1 MQYWFGIG
9 RLTQDPQ
16 MQTFDSGKR
25 KCRFSLAINRA
36 YSKDGNNTADF
47 INIEVWDALADNCVK
62 YLKKGN
68 QCAVTGSI
76 TTGSYEKNGQ
86 KVPTWAV
93 RASQVEFLSK
103 PTATQPTQQK
113 PSINDLQELDEDTSG
128 MPF

>member
-1 MQYWFGIG
+1 MQQWFGIG

-16 MQTFDSGKR
+16 MQTFDSGKK

-47 INIEVWDALADNCVK
+47 INIEAWDALADNCVK
-62 YLKKGN
+62 YLSKGS

-86 KVPTWAV
+86 RVQTWAV
-93 RASQVEFLSK
+93 RANQVEFLSR
-103 PTATQPTQQK
+103 PTNSGQSQSKA
-113 PSINDLQELDEDTSG
+113 PSIDELKEIDDQSD